1 MDQSRQ
7 QDTGGP
13 GPGELAGAAATLLK
27 LHSWCEVPSSGPACS
42 SPACRPLCWYPGAR
56 DMQRGRNV
64 EGAAKVGKGETQHR
78 GSSPDSGV
86 DLLPEKLPSAPAGG
100 GYCRAP

>member
-1 MDQSRQ
+1 M
-7 QDTGGP
+7 
-13 GPGELAGAAATLLK
+13 
-27 LHSWCEVPSSGPACS
+27 
-42 SPACRPLCWYPGAR
+42 
-56 DMQRGRNV
+56 

-100 GYCRAP
+100 GYLPCTLDISLLFSYRRETAVLFQGPSAFNSFKGHEKSQGIF